1 MGRVKSVNFSQQAVG
16 AIRAI
21 DGGSAQHLKEV
32 IRYLCLHPGLG
43 KALKLQ
49 PSGLKAYRVGSF
61 RIFHRIKS
69 STMDVLFLE
78 LRPDVY
84 R

>member
-1 MGRVKSVNFSQQAVG
+1 MGRVNSVNFSPQ

-21 DGGSAQHLKEV
+21 RAANHGSAEHLKEA
-32 IRYLCLHPGLG
+32 IRFLCLHPGLG
-43 KALKLQ
+43 KSLKLQ

-61 RIFHRIKS
+61 RIFHRIQRN
-69 STMDVLFLE
+69 TMDVVFLE
-78 LRPDVY
+78 SRPEVY

>member
-1 MGRVKSVNFSQQAVG
+1 MGRVKSVNFSQQATG
-16 AIRAI
+16 AIRAA
-21 DGGSAQHLKEV
+21 DHGSVEHLKEA

-43 KALKLQ
+43 KSLKLQ

-61 RIFHRIKS
+61 HIFHRIKNNA
-69 STMDVLFLE
+69 MDVLFLE
-78 LRPDVY
+78 SRPDVY

>member
-1 MGRVKSVNFSQQAVG
+1 MGRVKSVNFSQQAISALQAADEG
-16 AIRAI
+16 A
-21 DGGSAQHLKEV
+21 AQHLKEA
-32 IRYLCLHPGLG
+32 IRDLCLHPNLG
-43 KALKLQ
+43 KSLKLQ
-49 PSGLKAYRVGSF
+49 PNGLKAYRVGSF

-69 STMDVLFLE
+69 SAMDVLFLE